1 METLK
6 TRIKETDLLQNTK
19 EDFTQNQD
27 TAKMLEAHKY
37 AIHFDILPEISYLNQ
52 ELPIIIADLLQLFHQ
67 FPKDVW
73 ISQQSVDEG
82 LDFCRVVFWV
92 FSESS
97 DALKTFSIWF
107 QALFRESQVANVL
120 ECLVACALD
129 EPDAA
134 SVELTDWT
142 RLHAL
147 EADVEKVIQT
157 EKEKNKIDM

>member
-1 METLK
+1 MSN
-6 TRIKETDLLQNTK
+6 IKKDVM
-19 EDFTQNQD
+19 QNQD
-27 TAKMLEAHKY
+27 NEMSFHAHKY

-52 ELPIIIADLLQLFHQ
+52 EIPVIIADLLPLFHG
-67 FPKDVW
+67 FPKDVR

-107 QALFRESQVANVL
+107 QAIFREAQVAETL
-120 ECLVACALD
+120 ERLVGCALD
-129 EPDAA
+129 NPDATA
-134 SVELTDWT
+134 VELTDWT

-147 EADVEKVIQT
+147 AADVEKATQT
-157 EKEKNKIDM
+157 EKGKKYIDR